1 MLDFRIYTFLEVC
14 ETLNFT
20 KAAEQLHITQPAVS
34 QHIRSLEEYY
44 HTKLFGYEKKSLT
57 LTAAGRLLMVQAT
70 AMKNDEQLLAEQ
82 MMALPGQHTPLY
94 FGATMTIAGF
104 ALAPQLARFLKAHPD
119 TEMRMI
125 LGNTQDL
132 MSKLR
137 TGEIHFAL
145 LEGFF
150 DAELFD
156 AIPYRT
162 EPFIAICNPRHRFA
176 APPHVIQDL
185 LDEHILIHE
194 PGSGAHEILKKSLET
209 HNVEFKDFARV
220 TEIGSMHTLVDLV
233 KEDVGIAFLYRVAA
247 EQQLESGEL
256 VEIPLGDC
264 QLSHDFSFVW
274 NRGSTYAPLY
284 RQICGELQISPPL
297 APAVSR

>member
-1 MLDFRIYTFLEVC
+1 MLNFRIYTFLEVC
-14 ETLNFT
+14 KTMSFT

-44 HTKLFGYEKKSLT
+44 GNKLFRYEKRSLT
-57 LTAAGRLLMVQAT
+57 LTAAGRLLMVRAT

-82 MMALPGQHTPLY
+82 MVALPQQHTPLY
-94 FGATMTIAGF
+94 FGATMTIAGYT
-104 ALAPQLARFLKAHPD
+104 LAPQLAQFLKSHPD
-119 TEMRMI
+119 AEMRMI

-145 LEGFF
+145 LEGFH

-162 EPFIAICNPRHRFA
+162 EPLVAICNPRHQFA
-176 APPHVIQDL
+176 TPPHSIQDL
-185 LDEHILIHE
+185 LKEHILIHD
-194 PGSGAHEILKKSLET
+194 PGSGAHEILKKNLDA
-209 HNVEFKDFARV
+209 HNIQLKDFARV
-220 TEIGSMHTLVDLV
+220 TEIGSLHALVELV
-233 KEDVGIAFLYRVAA
+233 KTDIGIAFLYRVAA
-247 EQQLESGEL
+247 KQQLQSGEL
-256 VEIPLGDC
+256 VQIPLRDC
-264 QLSHDFSFVW
+264 NFSHDFSFVW

-284 RQICGELQISPPL
+284 RQICSELK
-297 APAVSR
+297 